1 MRTLLTLMLLSAWPC
16 LAQEIPPGPQQSPTQ
31 QQQQVPQAQPE
42 TASPDATITVPE
54 GTRLQLALANPIR
67 TRDARIGDT
76 VRAVTTFPVT
86 VGQDL
91 AIPQGAYVVGSVV
104 RVSKRGS
111 TRFDG
116 LQIEFKQLVFSNGY
130 IAALDG
136 SVIDAKAIAPVTGPS
151 RATATPG
158 SPATPGLMAN
168 SLQQSPPPPT
178 PPPVPQ
184 VGPPKGP
191 IIAASLGGM
200 AALIVTG
207 IIFGHRHAHD
217 QARDFDTGF
226 QFEIVLQAPLTLD
239 KGRVAAALSG
249 SSGN

>member
-1 MRTLLTLMLLSAWPC
+1 MRTLLMLMFLSALPC
-16 LAQEIPPGPQQSPTQ
+16 LAQEMPGPQQSPTEQ
-31 QQQQVPQAQPE
+31 QQQAPAAQPE
-42 TASPDATITVPE
+42 TAPPEATISVPE

-67 TRDARIGDT
+67 TRDAHVGDI

-91 AIPQGAYVVGSVV
+91 VIPQGAFVEGSIV
-104 RVSKRGS
+104 RVAKRGS

-136 SVIDAKAIAPVTGPS
+136 SVVNAKAIAPVKDPS
-151 RATATPG
+151 HATAVL
-158 SPATPGLMAN
+158 SPMAN
-168 SLQQSPPPPT
+168 ELQQGPTPPT
-178 PPPVPQ
+178 PPPPPQ
-184 VGPPKGP
+184 MGLPKGP
-191 IIAASLGGM
+191 IIASLGGTV
-200 AALIVTG
+200 ALLVTG
-207 IIFGHRHAHD
+207 IIFGHRHARD

-239 KGRVAAALSG
+239 KARVAAAISG